1 MTGIIQQRRNRFRT
15 RQVLFLLVALVVFIA
30 ALPTFGQNR
39 NAGEIRGT
47 VLDSSGAAVPGV
59 KVVVTNVAT
68 GIVTTTTTG
77 DAGVYD
83 IPWVETGTYTVT
95 FTKEGFQQ
103 VVQNNIDLHLGAI
116 TVDATMQVGS
126 VATKITVT
134 SKTDQLQSA
143 TSEKSLVMEP
153 LQLTQLPLVGN
164 DVWSYA
170 LLIPGVNPG
179 EGGAGNFSNG
189 ANVGIN
195 GSQSTMGSWVMDG
208 GTMTLPGG
216 NNSVQVP
223 TEAIGELNIIAS
235 NAGAEYGNGMS
246 VMQVMT
252 KSGTNQFHGSAF
264 EYVQN
269 NVFNA
274 RNFFSP
280 TVAPERWNEFGG
292 SVGGP
297 IKKDKAFFFFAYQ
310 RNPTVA
316 YSPSFYTYPTAS
328 MREGNF
334 SGGGFPT
341 LYDPSTTTLN
351 GGVYTRTAFNGNIIS
366 PIDAVSAAIDK
377 YYPMPQTSALY
388 NNYFVN
394 DKDPET
400 STWYNFKVD
409 YNISQKQRLVFSGQV
424 EKDFT
429 VQNAPDAPIN
439 VLDIWGGPSPLF
451 QLSHIFTISPS
462 LVNEFRVVLA
472 RAVVYNWG
480 PDLGA
485 GYPAKLGLNNAVVD
499 AFPNISVSGAVS
511 PSGIGTA
518 PSNGKWEN
526 NITESDSLD
535 WIKGKHAIKMGGS
548 LTTGK

>member
-439 VLDIWGGPSPLF
+439 VLDIWGG
-451 QLSHIFTISPS
+451 
-462 LVNEFRVVLA
+462 
-472 RAVVYNWG
+472 RAH
-480 PDLGA
+480 
-485 GYPAKLGLNNAVVD
+485 
-499 AFPNISVSGAVS
+499 F
-511 PSGIGTA
+511 
-518 PSNGKWEN
+518 SN
-526 NITESDSLD
+526 
-535 WIKGKHAIKMGGS
+535 
-548 LTTGK
+548 